1 MASSP
6 SITPISSTTGA
17 GADAMPMAFP
27 ADRALDNLLNMLIT
41 GGPVVWLLLCFSLVA
56 MTVVL
61 LKSAQL
67 YVLRQRPG
75 NSVDRAYA
83 CLEEGQLDEAKSLA
97 IAQRNPRAQ
106 VLSHALHMISTNHF
120 TVDEMRDEA
129 IRRSRL
135 SVGQLES
142 HLRVLEV
149 IAMLAPLL
157 GLFGTVLGMIVAFQ
171 AMESA
176 GSQVNPAIL
185 SGGIWQALLTTAVGL
200 AVAIPVSIAH
210 SWFERKVEVQAARL
224 QNDVAVLNALM
235 LRRAKER
242 HTVARLQVPSRAVS

>member
-6 SITPISSTTGA
+6 SIQLDSSLA
-17 GADAMPMAFP
+17 GADALPVALP
-27 ADRALDNLLNMLIT
+27 SEGALDNALDMLIT

-61 LKSAQL
+61 LKLAQL
-67 YVLRQRPG
+67 YLFRERPG
-75 NSVDRAYA
+75 NSVDRAFAY
-83 CLEEGQLDEAKSLA
+83 LEQGQLDEAKSLA
-97 IAQRNPRAQ
+97 MAQQNPRAQ
-106 VLSHALHMISTNHF
+106 VLSHALHMFSTNHYS
-120 TVDEMRDEA
+120 VEEMRDEA

-135 SVGQLES
+135 SLSQLES

-171 AMESA
+171 ALESA

-224 QNDVAVLNALM
+224 QNDVALFSALM
-235 LRRAKER
+235 TRRLKDR
-242 HTVARLQVPSRAVS
+242 HTVARLQIPSRAAS